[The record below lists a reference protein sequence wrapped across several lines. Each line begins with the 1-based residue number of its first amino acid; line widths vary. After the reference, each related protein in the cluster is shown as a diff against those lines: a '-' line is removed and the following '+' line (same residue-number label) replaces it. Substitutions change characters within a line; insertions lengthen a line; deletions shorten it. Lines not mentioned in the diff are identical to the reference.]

1 MQTIIFQCTD
11 IRVLWNPKYKSTC
24 WSQETLQS
32 LSYTNVA
39 LNILTDL
46 LFAIIIPAPMLWKLN
61 VNTRTRFSLLGVLG
75 LGVFA
80 CAAAIVKVGYIVN
93 YGKVGDFLWDSRNIT
108 IWTSNETNIGII
120 AGSLPTL
127 RPLFKRFLGSV
138 YGRGTRKTTPSAG
151 VYAHGTTRS
160 KSGNHWQTLSS
171 GRRAHDDIL
180 DDASSQEAI
189 AIGELRGRDDF
200 ELRDKSQANTTI
212 VSGLVSRGS
221 DESIARGAEGY
232 PERGIQKTT
241 VTTVD
246 YSSSK

>member
-1 MQTIIFQCTD
+1 M
-11 IRVLWNPKYKSTC
+11 
-24 WSQETLQS
+24 
-32 LSYTNVA
+32 A

-80 CAAAIVKVGYIVN
+80 CAAAFIKVGYLVN

-108 IWTSNETNIGII
+108 IWTVMELNIGII

-138 YGRGTRKTTPSAG
+138 YGRGTRKTNPSAG
-151 VYAHGTTRS
+151 VYAHGTN

-171 GRRAHDDIL
+171 GRRPHDDIL
-180 DDASSQEAI
+180 DDGSSQEAI
-189 AIGELRGRDDF
+189 NVGGVRGRDDF
-200 ELRDKSQANTTI
+200 ELKDKPQVNTTI
-212 VSGLVSRGS
+212 VAGLVSP
-221 DESIARGAEGY
+221 ESNDSIERTGATSGY
-232 PERGIQKTT
+232 PGRGIQKTM